1 MFNLAVPRAT
11 PSFPSCSPNFPR
23 ASTTR
28 YTYAKQGSILY
39 FLIALNCSLFGERQL
54 ISEVDIFDLVW
65 RLWGYFLPCYSHIYF
80 FFWPPTCLIWPRSL
94 KLNYEFPNSSSPI
107 LASSFCLFYFHICSF
122 TVEPTIILLCM
133 EVKLGIFLFNYLNE
147 KRTPG
152 SISVVKYIQNSCRSI
167 TLLRNCQVSSNW

>member
-39 FLIALNCSLFGERQL
+39 FLVALNCSLFGERQL

-65 RLWGYFLPCYSHIYF
+65 RLWGYFLPYYSHIYF
-80 FFWPPTCLIWPRSL
+80 FFLASNLSNLTSVPKTELWVLQFQ
-94 KLNYEFPNSSSPI
+94 FPNSCFFI
-107 LASSFCLFYFHICSF
+107 LSILFSYLLFYCGTNYHL
-122 TVEPTIILLCM
+122 VMHGGEA
-133 EVKLGIFLFNYLNE
+133 GDFLVQLF
-147 KRTPG
+147 KREEDTW
-152 SISVVKYIQNSCRSI
+152 IN
-167 TLLRNCQVSSNW
+167 